1 VGRPSYEKDP
11 KPTAMKK
18 LILPTVILLF
28 SVSLLAQPTGY
39 SRVYQTYR
47 GEEGVTCIRV
57 PGFLMKFAGMC
68 ADLDKEERQLL
79 RCLRSVT
86 VLTIEDTDRYPDV
99 NFVEEMDH
107 TRMQGNYNLMMEV
120 HENEEQVIIAARE
133 RRGKITDLIV
143 VIGGEENTLVHLRGR
158 MKSDL
163 LKEVGKVSG
172 IKQLE
177 LTARI

>member
-1 VGRPSYEKDP
+1 
-11 KPTAMKK
+11 
-18 LILPTVILLF
+18 
-28 SVSLLAQPTGY
+28 
-39 SRVYQTYR
+39 
-47 GEEGVTCIRV
+47 
-57 PGFLMKFAGMC
+57 
-68 ADLDKEERQLL
+68 
-79 RCLRSVT
+79 
-86 VLTIEDTDRYPDV
+86 
-99 NFVEEMDH
+99 
-107 TRMQGNYNLMMEV
+107 
-120 HENEEQVIIAARE
+120 VIIAARE